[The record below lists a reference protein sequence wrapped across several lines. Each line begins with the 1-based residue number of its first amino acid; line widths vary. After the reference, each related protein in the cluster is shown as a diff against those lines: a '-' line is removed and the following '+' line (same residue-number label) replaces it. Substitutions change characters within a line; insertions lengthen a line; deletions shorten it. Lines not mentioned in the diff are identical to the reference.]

1 MAQFQKGEGGR
12 PKGKSN
18 KATGNLREWVSN
30 FIDNN
35 REQIQRDWKGLAPKD
50 RIILFEKMLKYVLP
64 TLQTTN
70 LTSDFEK
77 LSEEQ
82 LDLIIKRL
90 KNGSDDT

>member
-1 MAQFQKGEGGR
+1 MAQFQKGEVGR

-18 KATGNLREWVSN
+18 KVTGDLREWVSN

-35 REQIQRDWKGLAPKD
+35 RAQIQRDWKGLTPKD

-70 LTSDFEK
+70 LTSDFDK
-77 LSEEQ
+77 LTEDQ
-82 LDLIIKRL
+82 LDLIIERL